1 MFRLFEDSFNY
12 KSEKTPIYCY
22 DHRLNNMINVVS
34 TRCKTHLCDI
44 IVGDK
49 YDGYCIYCFSQL
61 FPEKCFNY
69 KTKQQYV
76 YDFIKQIFNE
86 LTLIYDRK
94 IEDGCSLRRVDLYIN
109 I

>member
-1 MFRLFEDSFNY
+1 MLKIGNKRCLDCLKIPSFNY

-49 YDGYCIYCFSQL
+49 YNGILYLLL
-61 FPEKCFNY
+61 F
-69 KTKQQYV
+69 T
-76 YDFIKQIFNE
+76 II
-86 LTLIYDRK
+86 
-94 IEDGCSLRRVDLYIN
+94 S
-109 I
+109 

>member
-34 TRCKTHLCDI
+34 TRCKTHLFDI

-49 YDGYCIYCFSQL
+49 YD
-61 FPEKCFNY
+61 
-69 KTKQQYV
+69 
-76 YDFIKQIFNE
+76 
-86 LTLIYDRK
+86 
-94 IEDGCSLRRVDLYIN
+94 
-109 I
+109 